1 MANYNKSFNFRNGV
15 QVDDDNFVVN
25 SNGLVGIGSTIPKQA
40 LDVVGNINVSGF
52 VTSPSISASN
62 INVTGVGTIATLRVG
77 IITSTNPGVTTVV
90 YYGDG
95 ANLLNL
101 PTSQWIDVN
110 PGLGVTSIYAAG
122 NVGVATTN
130 PVYTFQVGRNPIT
143 ANGIGFNSTGD
154 IVASG
159 IVTAGSFVGSGYGIT
174 SLNASNVIAGTLGN
188 SFLPSNISVS
198 GIVTAT
204 GGFVGS
210 VTGNVTGTAST
221 AQGLSGTPSI
231 SVSNITASNYYS
243 TGILTSTTINGTTLT
258 VTNVNSGISTTGIS
272 TVYTRLNAASI
283 GVGTNSPS
291 ADVHIRDATNGAT
304 LQLTTDGN
312 FDTYVSIGRSVT
324 RAGNN
329 GELRFGNTS
338 GLYPYSTA
346 NSLDIIN
353 YGIGNVNSYLQL
365 GSAGVGTGSFNW
377 FYGQSAST
385 PKMTFTYDGKL
396 GIGITLPI
404 NQLHIVGTSTVTNNI
419 YAGINIYAGNNLY
432 VGNNLTVA
440 GSFSP
445 TTISSTFIG
454 NLTGDVTSSGTS
466 TFNQVG
472 ITTAT
477 IQKLGIGDA
486 ASTYSLEVGSGS
498 TKVLITGGGIGIA
511 TNTFLP
517 GVGLDASQ
525 VVAVAEGIGIG
536 TTNPKCY
543 ADFSDAGTG
552 PDDFANAR
560 FMLPPKVSS
569 TDRVGLTTVEGAIIY
584 NTTSKRLE
592 LYIGTRWVGVSTIA

>member
-15 QVDDDNFVVN
+15 QVDDDNLFVN
-25 SNGLVGIGSTIPKQA
+25 TNGLVGIGSTIPKQA

-52 VTSPSISASN
+52 VTASSISTPN
-62 INVTGVGTIATLRVG
+62 INVTGVATITTLRVG
-77 IITSTNPGVTTVV
+77 IVTSTNPGVTTTV

-95 ANLLNL
+95 SNLLNI
-101 PTSQWIDVN
+101 PTSQWVDVN
-110 PGLGVTSIYAAG
+110 SGFGYTSIYAAG
-122 NVGVATTN
+122 NVGIATTN

-143 ANGIGFNSTGD
+143 SNGIGFNSTGD

-204 GGFVGS
+204 GGFVGT

-221 AQGLSGTPSI
+221 SQGLTGTPSI
-231 SVSNITASNYYS
+231 SVSNITASNYNS
-243 TGILTSTTINGTTLT
+243 TGILTSTTIRGTTLT
-258 VTNVNSGISTTGIS
+258 VTTVNSGFSTTGIS
-272 TVYTRLNAASI
+272 TIYTRLNAASI

-353 YGIGNVNSYLQL
+353 YDIGNVNQYLQL
-365 GSAGVGTGSFNW
+365 GSAGVGTGSFYW
-377 FYGQSAST
+377 FHGQSTFT
-385 PKMTFTYDGKL
+385 PKMTLTYDGKL

-404 NQLHIVGTSTVTNNI
+404 NQLHIVGTSTVTSNI
-419 YAGINIYAGNNLY
+419 YAGANIYAGNNLY
-432 VGNNLTVA
+432 VTNTLTVN
-440 GSFSP
+440 GSFSAN
-445 TTISSTFIG
+445 TVSSTFTG
-454 NLTGDVTSSGTS
+454 NLTGNVNS
-466 TFNQVG
+466 TGISTLGQVG
-472 ITTAT
+472 INT
-477 IQKLGIGDA
+477 IILQRLGIGTI
-486 ASTYSLEVGSGS
+486 ASAYPIEVGP
-498 TKVLITGGGIGIA
+498 IGGRTIIDE
-511 TNTFLP
+511 N
-517 GVGLDASQ
+517 
-525 VVAVAEGIGIG
+525 GIGIG
-536 TTNPKCY
+536 TDSIAVSGLDASNGAVISQQLGVGTMSPGCY
-543 ADFSDAGTG
+543 VDFSNAGS
-552 PDDFANAR
+552 DDNEGR
-560 FMLPPKVSS
+560 YMLPPI
-569 TDRVGLTTVEGAIIY
+569 LTTTQRNALINLDGGAFIY
-584 NTTSKRLE
+584 NSTSKRLE
-592 LYIGTRWVGVSTIA
+592 LYNGSGWCGIATVV